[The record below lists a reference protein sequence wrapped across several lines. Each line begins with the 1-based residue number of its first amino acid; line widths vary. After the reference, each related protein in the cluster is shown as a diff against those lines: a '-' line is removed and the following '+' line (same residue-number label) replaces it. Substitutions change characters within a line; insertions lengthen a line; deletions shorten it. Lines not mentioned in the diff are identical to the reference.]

1 MHCGSAVGPPAAAG
15 IRAERSRILEVIY
28 LLIPVS
34 LILLGGILWVLL
46 WAVRDGQYDDL
57 EGPAHRILMDEDK
70 VVDDS
75 QKKSR
80 REDVG

>member
-1 MHCGSAVGPPAAAG
+1 M
-15 IRAERSRILEVIY
+15 EVIY